1 MGSRDAMAYIEEAY
15 EYLNQA
21 IQAVEN
27 ESLDETISLI
37 EDAQSCLL

>member
-1 MGSRDAMAYIEEAY
+1 MSSRDAMEYIEEAY

-21 IQAVEN
+21 IKAVEN
-27 ESLDETISLI
+27 ESLDEAISLM